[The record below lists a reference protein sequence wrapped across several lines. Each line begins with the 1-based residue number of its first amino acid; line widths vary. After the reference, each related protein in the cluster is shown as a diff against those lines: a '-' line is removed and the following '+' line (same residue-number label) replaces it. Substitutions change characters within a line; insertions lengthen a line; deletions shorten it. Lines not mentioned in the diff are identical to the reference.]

1 MTATTRSY
9 RIRVQA
15 IVVFLAICVLT
26 VLSLAASSDYIH
38 DADVESVQTSF
49 ARGWTDEGGNL
60 VDLSMLGDAEL
71 SDDDNLMLHN
81 RLPYELDPGS
91 ELIFCSCNTNFIVY
105 VNGEEVYS
113 FQPERSPLVGHNYG
127 YAFHFI
133 DLPSSDAGA
142 EVDIYVSGMYA
153 DNSSEFK
160 AMEISSA
167 NDYVHRH
174 FLRGVPLGLICL
186 GVVFLGAILIAVHFY
201 LRKINRITYNL
212 ASLGFFSVVVGVWSG
227 MHTLIPYLYGGS
239 IQLWR
244 VIDCYSLIF
253 APYLLVAFADSLMV
267 KRGKRYVWASFAVA
281 MTLAVAA
288 FVLNLADI
296 VDIHYTMRVVR
307 VVMFLQ
313 AGLAIYM
320 IGSTVRFQLKS
331 GSYVRN
337 YSVVNALVFFIAT
350 GIVDLISYV
359 YVRFSFYTPGMFASL
374 GLLIALIIVYMNIGK
389 IVKSDAVSASQIDEI
404 RNLAVTDA
412 LTGVGNV
419 RAWNNA
425 KEELQNMF
433 ESGLLED
440 AAVCMLDVNNLKNVN
455 DTLGH
460 EAGDRY
466 ICVAADCI
474 NRTFG
479 KFGGCYRKGGDE
491 FTAVICTSDP
501 AADFRECLVGLNELL
516 DEFNAGEGSPLP
528 MRIAVGSASVKE
540 HGSFEVAEIVADESM
555 YAHKS
560 SMKDARPA

>member
-1 MTATTRSY
+1 MSASTRSY
-9 RIRVQA
+9 RIRAQA
-15 IVVFLAICVLT
+15 IVVVLVACVLT
-26 VLSLAASSDYIH
+26 ILSLLASSEYIH

-49 ARGWTDEGGNL
+49 ARGWIDEDGNL
-60 VDLSMLGDAEL
+60 VDLSMLGAADL
-71 SDDDNLMLHN
+71 SDGDNVILHN
-81 RLPYELDPGS
+81 TLPSQLDPGDD
-91 ELIFCSCNTNFIVY
+91 LVFCSCNTNFIVY

-133 DLPSSDAGA
+133 DLPRSVAGT
-142 EVDIYVSGMYA
+142 EVVIYVNGMYA

-160 AMEISSA
+160 AMEICSA
-167 NDYVHRH
+167 NDYIHRH
-174 FLRGVPLGLICL
+174 FLRGVPLGAVCL
-186 GVVFLGAILIAVHFY
+186 AVVFLGSVLIGMHFY
-201 LRKINRITYNL
+201 LRNIGRIAFNL
-212 ASLGFFSVVVGVWSG
+212 ASLGLFSVIVGVWAT
-227 MHTLIPYLYGGS
+227 MHTLIPYLLAGG

-267 KRGKRYVWASFAVA
+267 KRRKRYVWASFSVA
-281 MTLAVAA
+281 MALAIAA

-296 VDIHYTMRVVR
+296 LDIHYTMHAVR
-307 VVMFLQ
+307 VVMLLQ
-313 AGLAIYM
+313 AALAIYM
-320 IGSTVRFQLKS
+320 IASTVRLQRS
-331 GSYVRN
+331 AGHYVRHG
-337 YSVVNALVFFIAT
+337 SVINALVVFITASF
-350 GIVDLISYV
+350 VDLVAYM

-374 GLLIALIIVYMNIGK
+374 GLLAALLIVYMHIGK

-412 LTGVGNV
+412 LTGIGNV
-419 RAWNNA
+419 RAWNDA
-425 KEELQNMF
+425 KEELQSMF
-433 ESGLLED
+433 ESGQLED
-440 AAVCMLDVNNLKNVN
+440 AAVCMLDVNNLKHVN

-466 ICVAADCI
+466 ICVAADYL

-501 AADFRECLVGLNELL
+501 AADFHECLVGLNELL
-516 DEFNAGEGSPLP
+516 DEFNAGEGAALP

-560 SMKDARPA
+560 SMKDGRPA